1 MSRYQTFIDGNT
13 VRKEWPEG
21 RPNQEQ
27 RTVPKK
33 KVSSQVKKNRNK
45 AAHMNKGYVLFL
57 AVAAVMTLFVCVQ
70 YIGAQSEMTTHSRT
84 ITKLQEEL
92 AAVREKNNTAYN
104 AVMNSMNLEE
114 IRKRAQ
120 EELGM
125 TNISPEQIVKYQS
138 PADNYIRQYEAI
150 PKSGILA
157 HYAGE
162 AAE

>member
-1 MSRYQTFIDGNT
+1 MSRYQTYIDGNT

-21 RPNQEQ
+21 RPDQEQ
-27 RTVPKK
+27 REKKKK
-33 KVSSQVKKNRNK
+33 KVSSQVKRNRSK

-57 AVAAVMTLFVCVQ
+57 AVAAIMTLFVCVQ
-70 YIGAQSEMTTHSRT
+70 YIRAQSEMTTHSRT

-92 AAVREKNNTAYN
+92 AEVREENNTAYD
-104 AVMNSMNLEE
+104 AVMNTMNLEE

-125 TNISPEQIVKYQS
+125 TNIAPEQIVKYQS
-138 PADNYIRQYEAI
+138 PADNYVRQYEVI

-157 HYAGE
+157 HSE
-162 AAE
+162 KESAE